1 VQDLLRRVIS
11 VSGQTRTSQ
20 TQLGAYCGRSQA
32 HISKVL
38 RGVVPVS
45 KPMAAKLE
53 AWVSEKSEPDKAEVE
68 ALIEGIAAA
77 APERRKHIL
86 HILRELSALA

>member
-1 VQDLLRRVIS
+1 
-11 VSGQTRTSQ
+11 
-20 TQLGAYCGRSQA
+20 
-32 HISKVL
+32 
-38 RGVVPVS
+38 
-45 KPMAAKLE
+45 MAAKLE